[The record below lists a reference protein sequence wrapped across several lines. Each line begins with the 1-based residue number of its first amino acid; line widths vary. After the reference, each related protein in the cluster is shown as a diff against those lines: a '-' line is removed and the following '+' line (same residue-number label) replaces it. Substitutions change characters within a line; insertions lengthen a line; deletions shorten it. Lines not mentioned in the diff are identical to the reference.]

1 MSLLLEKK
9 FLTLTFF
16 NIIANLTVP
25 LTSFADVAVLGQLE
39 SHTYVAGVALANVLF
54 DYLFWGFSFL
64 RMSTTGLTAQ
74 AEGNEDNKES
84 FQILLRS
91 LLLGLGI
98 GVLILLTKTYLEEF
112 GFSVLEGEKEVKS
125 AGGEYFKS
133 RIISAPATL
142 CNFVLTGWFLGR
154 SKSAT
159 VLVATVIANLVNIG
173 LNIWFILFLDWK
185 AYGAGIATSISQ
197 YLMCAFFLVLLFKEK
212 DRFLQIYHKI
222 RIFSL
227 KGYTSLLSLNSDIMI
242 RTLLLITT
250 FSLFR
255 NYSSGLGSET
265 LAANAILHQLI
276 LIGAFWIDGAAIAME
291 TVAGN
296 LKGNNNS
303 EGLRKILKM
312 AILSG
317 FGISLFFCL
326 LILLPAGFLFELF
339 SKSKP
344 VVALAKEYGYWIAP
358 VLLFGSFAFIFDGF
372 FLGIS
377 EGKILR
383 NSMIV
388 SSIVFF
394 FPIAYWGKIQNN
406 NHILW
411 LSLSFYMLGRAIT
424 LGTVAYKKYFVNNQR
439 SFS

>member
-39 SHTYVAGVALANVLF
+39 SHTFVAGVALANVLF

-74 AEGNEDNKES
+74 AEGNEDSKES

-91 LLLGLGI
+91 LILGVGI
-98 GVLILLTKTYLEEF
+98 GVLILFANSYLEKF

-125 AGGEYFKS
+125 AGEEYFKS

-159 VLVATVIANLVNIG
+159 VLVATVIANVVNIG

-212 DRFLQIYHKI
+212 DRFLQVYHKI
-222 RIFSL
+222 QIFSL

-276 LIGAFWIDGAAIAME
+276 LVGAFWIDGAAIAME
-291 TVAGN
+291 TVAGT

-303 EGLRKILKM
+303 EGLKKILKM
-312 AILSG
+312 ALLSG
-317 FGISLFFCL
+317 FVISLFFCI
-326 LILLPAGFLFELF
+326 LILLPSEILFELF

-344 VVALAKEYGYWIAP
+344 VVVLAKEYGYWIAP

-377 EGKILR
+377 EGRILR

-411 LSLSFYMLGRAIT
+411 FSLSSYMLGRAIT
-424 LGTVAYKKYFVNNQR
+424 LGIVAYKRYFLVRQE

>member
-1 MSLLLEKK
+1 MEKK
-9 FLTLTFF
+9 FLTLTFY
-16 NIIANLTVP
+16 NIVANLTVP
-25 LTSFADVAVLGQLE
+25 LTGLADTAVLGQLE
-39 SHTYVAGVALANVLF
+39 THTFMAGVALSNVLF

-74 AEGNEDNKES
+74 AEGDENKKES
-84 FQILLRS
+84 FQILIRS
-91 LLLGLGI
+91 MILGAGI
-98 GVLILLTKTYLEEF
+98 GTFILLCMNYIGEF
-112 GFSVLEGEKEVKS
+112 GFSILEGGKEVKS
-125 AGGEYFKS
+125 AGLDYFQA

-154 SKSAT
+154 SKSGT
-159 VLVATVIANLVNIG
+159 VLVATVIANLVNIS
-173 LNIWFILFLDWK
+173 LNFWFILILDWK
-185 AYGAGIATSISQ
+185 AFGAGIATSISQ
-197 YLMCAFFLVLLFKEK
+197 YLMLAFFLILLLKEK
-212 DRFLQIYHKI
+212 DQFLHVRQEI

-227 KGYTSLLSLNSDIMI
+227 KGYISLLSLNSDIMI

-255 NYSSGLGSET
+255 NYSSGFGSEF

-291 TVAGN
+291 TVAGT
-296 LKGNNNS
+296 LKGNGNS

-312 AILSG
+312 ALVSG
-317 FGISLFFCL
+317 FLISLFFCL
-326 LILLPAGFLFELF
+326 LILIPSDILFTQF

-344 VVALAKEYGYWIAP
+344 VVDLAKEYALWIAP
-358 VLLFGSFAFIFDGF
+358 VLLLGSFAFIFDGF

-377 EGKILR
+377 EGKTLR

-388 SSIVFF
+388 SSLVFF
-394 FPIAYWGKIQNN
+394 LPIAYWGNLENN

-411 LSLSFYMLGRAIT
+411 LSLTSYMLGRAIT
-424 LGTVAYKKYFVNNQR
+424 LGVIAYNRYFRNVER
-439 SFS
+439 SIS

>member
-1 MSLLLEKK
+1 MNLLLEKK

-39 SHTYVAGVALANVLF
+39 SHTFVAGVALSNILF

-74 AEGNEDNKES
+74 AEGNENYKES

-91 LLLGLGI
+91 LLLGVGI
-98 GVLILLTKTYLEEF
+98 GILILLASTYLEKV

-125 AGGEYFKS
+125 AGGEYFKA

-142 CNFVLTGWFLGR
+142 SNFVLTGWFLGR

-159 VLVATVIANLVNIG
+159 VLVATVIANVVNIG
-173 LNIWFILFLDWK
+173 LNFWFVLFLDWN

-197 YLMCAFFLVLLFKEK
+197 YLMSAFFIVLLFKEK
-212 DRFLQIYHKI
+212 DRFFQIYREI
-222 RIFSL
+222 RIFSV

-296 LKGNNNS
+296 LKGNNNTV
-303 EGLRKILKM
+303 GLRKILKM
-312 AILSG
+312 ALVSG
-317 FGISLFFCL
+317 FGISLFFCI
-326 LILLPAGFLFELF
+326 LILLPSEFLFELF

-344 VVALAKEYGYWIAP
+344 VVALAKEYGYWITP
-358 VLLFGSFAFIFDGF
+358 ILLFGSFAFIFDGF

-388 SSIVFF
+388 SSILFF

-411 LSLSFYMLGRAIT
+411 FSLSSYMLGRAIT
-424 LGTVAYKKYFVNNQR
+424 LGVVAYKRYFYIRQE

>member
-1 MSLLLEKK
+1 MNLLLEKK

-39 SHTYVAGVALANVLF
+39 SHTFVAGVALSNILF

-74 AEGNEDNKES
+74 AEGNENYKES

-91 LLLGLGI
+91 LLLGVGI
-98 GVLILLTKTYLEEF
+98 GILILLASTYLEKV

-125 AGGEYFKS
+125 AGGEYFKA

-142 CNFVLTGWFLGR
+142 SNFVLTGWFLGR

-159 VLVATVIANLVNIG
+159 VLVATVIANVVNIG
-173 LNIWFILFLDWK
+173 LNFWFVLFLDWN

-197 YLMCAFFLVLLFKEK
+197 YLMSAFFIVLLFKEK
-212 DRFLQIYHKI
+212 DRFFQIYREI
-222 RIFSL
+222 RIFSV

-296 LKGNNNS
+296 LKGNNNTV
-303 EGLRKILKM
+303 GLRKILKM
-312 AILSG
+312 ALVSG
-317 FGISLFFCL
+317 FGISLFFCI
-326 LILLPAGFLFELF
+326 LILLPSEFLFELF

-344 VVALAKEYGYWIAP
+344 VVALAKEYGYWITP
-358 VLLFGSFAFIFDGF
+358 ILLFGSFAFIFDGF

-388 SSIVFF
+388 SSILFF
-394 FPIAYWGKIQNN
+394 FPIA
-406 NHILW
+406 
-411 LSLSFYMLGRAIT
+411 
-424 LGTVAYKKYFVNNQR
+424 
-439 SFS
+439 

>member
-16 NIIANLTVP
+16 NIVANLTVP

-74 AEGNEDNKES
+74 AEGNEDNKGS

-91 LLLGLGI
+91 LLLGAGI
-98 GVLILLTKTYLEEF
+98 GTLILLANSYLETF
-112 GFSVLEGEKEVKS
+112 GFSVLEGNEDVKS
-125 AGGEYFKS
+125 AGGEYFKA

-159 VLVATVIANLVNIG
+159 VLVATVVANVVNIG

-212 DRFLQIYHKI
+212 DRFFQVYHEI

-303 EGLRKILKM
+303 DGLRKILKM
-312 AILSG
+312 ALVSG
-317 FGISLFFCL
+317 FGISLFFCI
-326 LILLPAGFLFELF
+326 LILLPSEILFELF

-388 SSIVFF
+388 SSILFF
-394 FPIAYWGKIQNN
+394 FPIAYWGKIQSN

-411 LSLSFYMLGRAIT
+411 LSLSSYMLGRAIT
-424 LGTVAYKKYFVNNQR
+424 LGVVAYKRYFLVRQE

>member
-1 MSLLLEKK
+1 MEKK

-39 SHTYVAGVALANVLF
+39 SHTFVAGVALSNILF

-74 AEGNEDNKES
+74 AEGNENYKES

-91 LLLGLGI
+91 LLLGVGI
-98 GVLILLTKTYLEEF
+98 GILILLASTYLEKF

-125 AGGEYFKS
+125 AGGEYFKA

-142 CNFVLTGWFLGR
+142 SNFVLTGWFLGR

-159 VLVATVIANLVNIG
+159 VLVATVIANVVNIG
-173 LNIWFILFLDWK
+173 LNIWFILFLDWN

-197 YLMCAFFLVLLFKEK
+197 YLMSAFFIVLLFKEK
-212 DRFLQIYHKI
+212 DRFFQIYREI
-222 RIFSL
+222 RIFSV

-255 NYSSGLGSET
+255 NYSSSLGSET

-312 AILSG
+312 ALVSG
-317 FGISLFFCL
+317 FGISLFFCI
-326 LILLPAGFLFELF
+326 LILLPSEFLFELF

-344 VVALAKEYGYWIAP
+344 VVALAKEYGYWITP
-358 VLLFGSFAFIFDGF
+358 ILLFGSFAFIFDGF

-383 NSMIV
+383 NSMII
-388 SSIVFF
+388 SSILFF

-411 LSLSFYMLGRAIT
+411 LSLSSYMLGRAIT
-424 LGTVAYKKYFVNNQR
+424 LGVVAYKKF
-439 SFS
+439 F